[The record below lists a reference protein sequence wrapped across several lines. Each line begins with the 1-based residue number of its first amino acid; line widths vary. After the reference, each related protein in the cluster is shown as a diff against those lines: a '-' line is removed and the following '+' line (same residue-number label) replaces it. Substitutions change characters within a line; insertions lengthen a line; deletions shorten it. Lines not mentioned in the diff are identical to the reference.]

1 MRTIQVINKQKGTI
15 LAEFVLN
22 PIVPVEFGIEFDANL
37 CRVFVVRSVQ
47 TSQIED
53 RLEIGDANVKI
64 KIIDKVL

>member
-1 MRTIQVINKQKGTI
+1 MRTIQVINKQQGTI

-22 PIVPVEFGIEFDANL
+22 PIFHVEFGIEFDDKL

-47 TSQIED
+47 TSRIED